1 MKSETVLKWLRTTAL
16 VLTMGIMVS
25 NAQKTRF
32 SKKKKQ
38 QQQQTNGAHYFKH
51 LDVGTCTSSNG
62 LQGLDSNLNR
72 AVTPDLLVRLNVTAA
87 QLSYVGA
94 IGSSGGLLVPLL
106 TALFD
111 K

>member
-1 MKSETVLKWLRTTAL
+1 MPSIVRQCAKDTFILK
-16 VLTMGIMVS
+16 
-25 NAQKTRF
+25 NNNNNN
-32 SKKKKQ
+32 KQ
-38 QQQQTNGAHYFKH
+38 NTYFDY
-51 LDVGTCTSSNG
+51 LNVGTCTSSNG

>member
-1 MKSETVLKWLRTTAL
+1 MRVGVPSIVRQCAKDTFILKNNNNNKQNTYFDYLN
-16 VLTMGIMVS
+16 VS
-25 NAQKTRF
+25 
-32 SKKKKQ
+32 
-38 QQQQTNGAHYFKH
+38 
-51 LDVGTCTSSNG
+51 TCTSSNG

>member
-1 MKSETVLKWLRTTAL
+1 MRVGVPSIVRQCAKDTFILK
-16 VLTMGIMVS
+16 
-25 NAQKTRF
+25 NNNNN
-32 SKKKKQ
+32 KQ
-38 QQQQTNGAHYFKH
+38 NTYFDY
-51 LDVGTCTSSNG
+51 LNVGTCTSSND

-106 TALFD
+106 TAFFD